1 MGLGMGLGACMKCI
15 KYSLFIFNFIFWL
28 IGAALL
34 SFGLWLYFAPG
45 ARQMLHTSG
54 DSVGT
59 LALIV
64 IVIGS
69 IIMLLGFLGC
79 CGSILE
85 NKCMLVVFF
94 ILMTLIFLAVLTAG
108 LLLVFMWNAFRNPA
122 IEMINWDL
130 LNKTKIYETDE
141 GVRTYLDQIQTSLH
155 CCGAEGPADY
165 HGTSKPTS
173 CHAYTEGCTR
183 KIEEKMDDVW
193 LKIVIAF
200 FTTAFVALVGMVI
213 SMMLCCALRDEYD

>member
-1 MGLGMGLGACMKCI
+1 MGLGACMKCI

-34 SFGLWLYFAPG
+34 SFGLWLRFAPNARELVSSHNQAVQGIEG
-45 ARQMLHTSG
+45 AAI
-54 DSVGT
+54 V
-59 LALIV
+59 V

-94 ILMTLIFLAVLTAG
+94 ILMTLIFLVVLASALIVTVGWLQHKEEAKKG
-108 LLLVFMWNAFRNPA
+108 IESFFRNHTR
-122 IEMINWDL
+122 DY
-130 LNKTKIYETDE
+130 KSDE
-141 GVRTYLDQIQTSLH
+141 DVREQMDGFQIMLK
-155 CCGAEGPADY
+155 CCGAFGRSDYNGPPPESCGNHTKGCAPVAEAMLEDY
-165 HGTSKPTS
+165 W
-173 CHAYTEGCTR
+173 
-183 KIEEKMDDVW
+183 V
-193 LKIVIAF
+193 KIVIAL
-200 FTTAFVALVGMVI
+200 FTTAFLVLIGMVI

>member
-1 MGLGMGLGACMKCI
+1 MKCI

-108 LLLVFMWNAFRNPA
+108 LLLVFMWNAFKKPA
-122 IEMINWDL
+122 TDMIHEDL
-130 LNKTKIYETDE
+130 ENKTKIYDTDE
-141 GVRTYLDQIQTSLH
+141 GAKTYLDQIQSSLH
-155 CCGAEGPADY
+155 CCGANGPADY
-165 HGTSKPTS
+165 RDPTTICHGNTV
-173 CHAYTEGCTR
+173 GCSI
-183 KIEEKMDDVW
+183 KIGEKMDDIW